1 MRNQHLTIMNRIYEK
16 IFKYVYRIG
25 KKIQEHRKIVE
36 IRNQEQQVIPKISKI
51 INRITNYI
59 PFIST
64 KI

>member
-1 MRNQHLTIMNRIYEK
+1 MNRIYEK

-59 PFIST
+59 PFISI

>member
-1 MRNQHLTIMNRIYEK
+1 MNRIYEK

-36 IRNQEQQVIPKISKI
+36 IRNQEQQVAPKISKI

-59 PFIST
+59 PFISI